1 MAKSEVFYMDDRSES
16 TATSLVAKALHLFEQ
31 AKLNECVDKGDYVAI
46 KVHMGE
52 WNNTA
57 YLRPVY
63 VRAIADKV
71 KELGGRPFVVDTT
84 TLPYAPY
91 VFRTNAWD
99 EYMTIER
106 NGFNSG
112 TVGCPVIIGDG
123 FLGTDDVRVDLPE
136 GYILKE
142 QYIATAIACADAMI
156 VLTHFKGHPM
166 GVFGGSI
173 KNIGVGCASKR
184 GKYNLHLGVHPVLGL
199 QALGYFPQYC
209 NGRECEKWETC
220 ISCCPE
226 GALSVPE
233 DGPIQFNRE
242 LCKGCLAHLFM
253 TLDCGVFATLEVLDT
268 LEASC
273 VAIADSALACMK
285 TFEPGKVGF
294 INFAIDSTPWCD
306 CIPYSDRPIIPNMG
320 VFAGKDPVAIDRACL
335 DMAIKSVGMPGSAA
349 EQKFVAAPGLPKFSA
364 AGSFMGISEDIQCN
378 VGQEIG
384 LGSKD
389 YVLKTVEPMESALS
403 TFLYP
408 QTAGSTLRKFYKKI
422 HPVPKEG
429 FKRVEHPDLQ
439 KVR

>member
-16 TATSLVAKALHLFEQ
+16 TTTSLVAKALHLFDV
-31 AKLNECVDKGDYVAI
+31 AGLSECIDKGDYVAV
-46 KVHMGE
+46 KLHMGE

-63 VRAIADKV
+63 VRAIVDKI

-84 TLPYAPY
+84 TLPYAPFCY
-91 VFRTNAWD
+91 RTNAWD
-99 EYMTIER
+99 HYMTIER

-136 GYILKE
+136 GYLLKE
-142 QYIATAIACADAMI
+142 QYVATAIACADAMI

-184 GKYNLHLGVHPVLGL
+184 GKYNLHLSLHPTLGL
-199 QALGYFPQYC
+199 QVLSYFPQYC
-209 NGRECEKWETC
+209 AGRECPKWEVC
-220 ISCCPE
+220 EAICPE
-226 GALSVPE
+226 GALVVPE
-233 DGPIQFNRE
+233 EGPIQFKRE
-242 LCKGCLAHLFM
+242 LCKGCLSHLFQ
-253 TLDCGVFATLEVLDT
+253 TLDCGVFASLEMLDF
-268 LEASC
+268 LEASS
-273 VAIADSALACMK
+273 VAIADSALASMK

-306 CIPYSDRPIIPNMG
+306 CIPYSDRPIIPNLG
-320 VFAGKDPVAIDRACL
+320 VFASKDIVAIDRACL
-335 DMAIKSVGMPGSAA
+335 DMAVQSTGMPGSAA
-349 EQKFVAAPGLPKFSA
+349 EQKFVMSPGIPKFSA

-384 LGSKD
+384 LGSKE
-389 YVLKTVEPMESALS
+389 YELKTVEPMESAVS
-403 TFLYP
+403 TFLHP
-408 QTAGSTLRKFYKKI
+408 DPAGSVLKRFYKRI

-429 FKRVEHPDLQ
+429 FKRVEQPDLQ

>member
-1 MAKSEVFYMDDRSES
+1 MDDRSES
-16 TATSLVAKALHLFEQ
+16 TTTSLVAKALHLFDV
-31 AKLNECVDKGDYVAI
+31 AGLSECIDKGDYVAV
-46 KVHMGE
+46 KLHMGE

-63 VRAIADKV
+63 VRAIVDKI

-84 TLPYAPY
+84 TLPYAPFCY
-91 VFRTNAWD
+91 RTNAWD
-99 EYMTIER
+99 HYMTIER

-136 GYILKE
+136 GYLLKE
-142 QYIATAIACADAMI
+142 QYVATAIACADAMI

-184 GKYNLHLGVHPVLGL
+184 GKYNLHLSLHPTLGL
-199 QALGYFPQYC
+199 QVLSYFPQYC
-209 NGRECEKWETC
+209 AGRECPKWEVC
-220 ISCCPE
+220 EAICPE
-226 GALSVPE
+226 GALVVPE
-233 DGPIQFNRE
+233 EGPIQFKRE
-242 LCKGCLAHLFM
+242 LCKGCLSHLFQ
-253 TLDCGVFATLEVLDT
+253 TLDCGVFASLEMLDF
-268 LEASC
+268 LEASS
-273 VAIADSALACMK
+273 VAIADSALASMK

-306 CIPYSDRPIIPNMG
+306 CIPYSDRPIIPNLG
-320 VFAGKDPVAIDRACL
+320 VFASKDIVAIDRACL
-335 DMAIKSVGMPGSAA
+335 DMAVQSTGMPGSAA
-349 EQKFVAAPGLPKFSA
+349 EQKFVMSPGIPKFSA

-384 LGSKD
+384 LGSKE
-389 YVLKTVEPMESALS
+389 YELKTVEPMESAVS
-403 TFLYP
+403 TFLHP
-408 QTAGSTLRKFYKKI
+408 DPAGSVLKRFYKRI

-429 FKRVEHPDLQ
+429 FKRVEQPDLQ

>member
-16 TATSLVAKALHLFEQ
+16 TATSLVAKELHLFEQ
-31 AKLNECVDKGDYVAI
+31 AKLNECIDKGDYVAI

-52 WNNTA
+52 YNNTA

-63 VRAIADKV
+63 VRAMVDKV

-84 TLPYAPY
+84 TLPYTPFC
-91 VFRTNAWD
+91 FRTNAWD
-99 EYMTIER
+99 HYMTVER
-106 NGFNSG
+106 NGFSSA

-123 FLGTDDVRVDLPE
+123 FLGTDDIRVDLPE

-142 QYIATAIACADAMI
+142 QYVATAIACADAMI

-184 GKYNLHLGVHPVLGL
+184 GKYNLHLGLHPLLGL

-209 NGRECEKWETC
+209 DGRECEKWETC
-220 ISCCPE
+220 VASCPE
-226 GALSVPE
+226 GALAVPE
-233 DGPIQFNRE
+233 EGPIELNRA
-242 LCKGCLAHLFM
+242 LCKGCLSHLFG
-253 TLDCGVFATLEVLDT
+253 TLSCGCFATIEILDT
-268 LEASC
+268 LEATS

-285 TFEPGKVGF
+285 TFELGKVGF

-335 DMAIKSVGMPGSAA
+335 DMAVKSIGMPGSAA
-349 EQKFVAAPGLPKFSA
+349 EQKFVASAGVPKFSA
-364 AGSFMGISEDIQCN
+364 AGSFQGISEDIQCN

-384 LGSKD
+384 LGSKG
-389 YVLKTVEPMESALS
+389 YELKTIEPMTSALS
-403 TFLYP
+403 TFLHQ
-408 QTAGSTLRKFYKKI
+408 QTAGSVLKKFYRKI
-422 HPVPKEG
+422 HPVPEEG
-429 FKRVEHPDLQ
+429 FKRVEQPDLQ